1 MANYTIRFQSKPL
14 PNGKER
20 PIRKMGVPQYIR
32 DPEGETPKGVSPV
45 TRIVGLEEAK
55 KFALDI
61 TARDELVLL
70 EILGE
75 SGQVAAKL
83 I

>member
-32 DPEGETPKGVSPV
+32 EPDGETPSGVSPV

-61 TARDELVLL
+61 MAKDDLALL
-70 EILGE
+70 ELLDE
-75 SGQVAAKL
+75 SGQVVAKL

>member
-20 PIRKMGVPQYIR
+20 PIRKMGVPQYLR
-32 DPEGETPKGVSPV
+32 EPDGETPSGVSPV

-61 TARDELVLL
+61 MAKDDLALL
-70 EILGE
+70 ELLDE
-75 SGQVAAKL
+75 SGQVVAKL

>member
-20 PIRKMGVPQYIR
+20 PIRKMGVPQYLR
-32 DPEGETPKGVSPV
+32 EPDGETPKGVSPV

-55 KFALDI
+55 VFALKI
-61 TARDELVLL
+61 TERDELALL
-70 EILGE
+70 ELLDE
-75 SGQVAAKL
+75 TGQVVAKL

>member
-32 DPEGETPKGVSPV
+32 DPEGKPPKGFPLSRAWSGSRRRKCSP
-45 TRIVGLEEAK
+45 
-55 KFALDI
+55 
-61 TARDELVLL
+61 
-70 EILGE
+70 
-75 SGQVAAKL
+75 
-83 I
+83 

>member
-32 DPEGETPKGVSPV
+32 EPDGETPSGVSPV

-61 TARDELVLL
+61 MAKDDLALL
-70 EILGE
+70 ELLDE
-75 SGQVAAKL
+75 TGQVVAKL

>member
-1 MANYTIRFQSKPL
+1 MANFTIRFQSKPL

-32 DPEGETPKGVSPV
+32 DPEGETPSGVSPL
-45 TRIVGLEEAK
+45 TRLVGLEEAK
-55 KFALDI
+55 VFALKI
-61 TARDELVLL
+61 MERDELALL
-70 EILGE
+70 ELLDE
-75 SGQVAAKL
+75 TGQVVAKL